1 MTHWGEQGEC
11 PARLPAHGSPMNAFN
26 IIILAVL
33 LFFALKGLARGLVN
47 EASSLAGL
55 VLGSWLA
62 YHFYPA
68 VSAPIRSVTH
78 LPVQICSFFA
88 FILIL
93 LACGIVAHI
102 VGNVVTA
109 ALRVVMMGG
118 LNRMGGLLIG
128 AAEGALLLSL
138 LFSTAT
144 AGFMPDKLKAR
155 IKVTES
161 AAMLAR
167 MGDRI
172 LLLWRNGAVKQP

>member
-1 MTHWGEQGEC
+1 
-11 PARLPAHGSPMNAFN
+11 
-26 IIILAVL
+26 
-33 LFFALKGLARGLVN
+33 
-47 EASSLAGL
+47 
-55 VLGSWLA
+55 
-62 YHFYPA
+62 
-68 VSAPIRSVTH
+68 
-78 LPVQICSFFA
+78 
-88 FILIL
+88 
-93 LACGIVAHI
+93 
-102 VGNVVTA
+102 
-109 ALRVVMMGG
+109 MMGG